1 LRLREEE
8 EKRLKEERRAAEAA
22 DEAERR
28 ERDMRT
34 SRALRP
40 VRSLRVLR
48 GERLAAPVLTL
59 HRWAQEF
66 RRWIGARVTVA
77 EQVEAPRLSQAQQVR
92 QSIHLA
98 QRETPRQSRGI
109 RI

>member
-1 LRLREEE
+1 
-8 EKRLKEERRAAEAA
+8 
-22 DEAERR
+22 
-28 ERDMRT
+28 M
-34 SRALRP
+34 
-40 VRSLRVLR
+40 
-48 GERLAAPVLTL
+48 AAPVLAL

-77 EQVEAPRLSQAQQVR
+77 VQVEAPRLSQTQQVR

-98 QRETPRQSRGI
+98 QQETPRQSRGI

>member
-8 EKRLKEERRAAEAA
+8 ERREKEDRRATVAE
-22 DEAERR
+22 ETERR
-28 ERDMRT
+28 ERT
-34 SRALRP
+34 GRAIRP
-40 VRSLRVLR
+40 VRSLRIHQ
-48 GERLAAPVLTL
+48 GQRLAPVLVL

-77 EQVEAPRLSQAQQVR
+77 EQIEAPRLSQAQQVR
-92 QSIHLA
+92 QSIHIA
-98 QRETPRQSRGI
+98 QQETPRQSRGI